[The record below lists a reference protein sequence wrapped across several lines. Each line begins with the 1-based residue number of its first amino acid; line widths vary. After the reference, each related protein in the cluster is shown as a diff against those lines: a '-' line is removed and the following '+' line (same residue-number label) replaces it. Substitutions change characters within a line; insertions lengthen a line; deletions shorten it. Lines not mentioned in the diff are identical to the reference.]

1 MHLEQTSS
9 KEIHSFIWSK
19 HKNSKSHTVLAGATP
34 LFGDRFSKR
43 SRHQQSWSLLPV
55 RIINTLGHS
64 PFRQKQTTVLEEVA
78 PPAGVGITSP
88 GDPPCHRSQKLAPGG
103 WLSPQRTAAFTRR
116 QTSPRPGKKRANVPV
131 LRAALNTCCDR
142 SSRRRSRSLP
152 AAISLCF
159 VGDNSHL
166 FHLIGH
172 RLKSIE
178 PCRNHFHVCGLIGQ

>member
-78 PPAGVGITSP
+78 PPSRCRYHISRRPTL
-88 GDPPCHRSQKLAPGG
+88 PPEPE
-103 WLSPQRTAAFTRR
+103 
-116 QTSPRPGKKRANVPV
+116 V
-131 LRAALNTCCDR
+131 
-142 SSRRRSRSLP
+142 SSRWVALTTEDCCLHTPSNVASSGEEKSKCASFTSCP
-152 AAISLCF
+152 K
-159 VGDNSHL
+159 HL
-166 FHLIGH
+166 L
-172 RLKSIE
+172 
-178 PCRNHFHVCGLIGQ
+178 